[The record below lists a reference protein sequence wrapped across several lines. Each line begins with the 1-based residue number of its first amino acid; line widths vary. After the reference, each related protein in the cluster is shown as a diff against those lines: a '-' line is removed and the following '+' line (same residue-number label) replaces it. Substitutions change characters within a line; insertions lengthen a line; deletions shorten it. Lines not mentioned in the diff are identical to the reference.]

1 MGSLKMCSDQVVDVE
16 KLTFRGQ
23 AANKNSARKTKY
35 THSDIEGTEI

>member
-1 MGSLKMCSDQVVDVE
+1 MGSLKMCSDQVDVE